1 MQEKTI
7 IETTSDMVDKLD
19 KIGRL
24 YVPRNILNVG
34 EAGIDYLISLEM
46 IVNQKN
52 KIGFAHQS
60 ILDYFISKKM
70 MERYFEDENIENIIG
85 EKRKQNP
92 GRRY

>member
-34 EAGIDYLISLEM
+34 EAGIDYLISSEM
-46 IVNQKN
+46 IVNQKIKLGLHIN
-52 KIGFAHQS
+52 PFWI
-60 ILDYFISKKM
+60 ISFLKK
-70 MERYFEDENIENIIG
+70 
-85 EKRKQNP
+85 
-92 GRRY
+92 